1 MVKILANNRN
11 VQILQ
16 ITENLEVDKSHKKI
30 FRDHFSACPKTY
42 TKVKGF
48 IYDSSPDLTIDI
60 SFSNAT
66 KKALIF
72 AALIDE
78 LGEYL
83 SWEALEK
90 LKLPINIEMEVSEKQ
105 IKITKK
111 ITLLVA
117 KQLEDK
123 SISKAIIYELTIAN
137 FLPSS
142 LSSLKEFERG

>member
-1 MVKILANNRN
+1 MNHINRYF
-11 VQILQ
+11 VI
-16 ITENLEVDKSHKKI
+16 I
-30 FRDHFSACPKTY
+30 PKTY

-90 LKLPINIEMEVSEKQ
+90 LKLPINIEMEVSQEQ
-105 IKITKK
+105 IKSKK

>member
-16 ITENLEVDKSHKKI
+16 ITENLEVDEPHKQI

-90 LKLPINIEMEVSEKQ
+90 LKLPINIEMEVSQEQ
-105 IKITKK
+105 IKSKK